1 MISVNSENLNG
12 LEGKTVSEMLKERGF
27 KTVFVA
33 VECNGK
39 IIPKK
44 DYDTAILHDGDKLEV
59 VSFVGGG

>member
-1 MISVNSENLNG
+1 MISVNSESLTG

-33 VECNGK
+33 VECNGN
-39 IIPKK
+39 IIPTK
-44 DYDTAILHDGDKLEV
+44 DYDTAILRDGDTFEV

>member
-1 MISVNSENLNG
+1 MISVNSESLNG

-33 VECNGK
+33 VEGNGK
-39 IIPKK
+39 IIHKK
-44 DYDTAILHDGDKLEV
+44 DYDTAILRDGDKLEV